1 MKKNFNKYN
10 TYLLHSKIFFWVVVT
25 KTYPP
30 YIEID
35 KIPPGGEGI
44 PYIYVWLVAYY
55 IYQYQRGPYQHPP
68 HPAARDPYPLCFAQ
82 RALKKGA

>member
-1 MKKNFNKYN
+1 M
-10 TYLLHSKIFFWVVVT
+10 LHSKIFFVAGIV

-35 KIPPGGEGI
+35 KIPPRGEGI

-55 IYQYQRGPYQHPP
+55 ICGIVWGPYQHPP
-68 HPAARDPYPLCFAQ
+68 HPAARDPYPPCFAQ